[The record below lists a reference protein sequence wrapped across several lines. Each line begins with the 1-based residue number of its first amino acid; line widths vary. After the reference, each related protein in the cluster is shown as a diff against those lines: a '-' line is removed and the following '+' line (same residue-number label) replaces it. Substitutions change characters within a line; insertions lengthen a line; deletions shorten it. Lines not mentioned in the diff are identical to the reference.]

1 MKYARIVLWLI
12 KTHFMKSITRI
23 ETYNATPEQVFKCI
37 DDLGVT
43 GMHMTQSSMMMM
55 GSKLNVGFLTENH
68 IGLGTKYKWTG
79 KMMGMPM
86 DFTVEVTK
94 WISPKEKIWETIGG
108 TKLIIYS
115 WFRMQLIILPTLNGC
130 KVELSISYEK
140 PKGFINKILS
150 FLFAD
155 WYCNWCLKHR
165 LGDAKK
171 SLELS
176 LISTKHFK
184 TKDYEINS

>member
-1 MKYARIVLWLI
+1 MKTI
-12 KTHFMKSITRI
+12 KKI
-23 ETYNATPEQVFKCI
+23 ETYRAPANDVFSSI

-43 GMHMTQSSMMMM
+43 GMHMTRSSMMMM
-55 GSKLNVGFLTENH
+55 GSKLNLEFLTENH
-68 IGLGTKYKWTG
+68 TGLGSRYRWTG
-79 KMMGMPM
+79 KMMGLEM

-94 WISPKEKIWETIGG
+94 WISGKEKIWETIGE

-115 WFRMQLIILPTLNGC
+115 WYRMQLIILPTPNGC

-140 PKGFINKILS
+140 PKGFFNKILS

-155 WYCNWCLKHR
+155 WYCKWCLKHM

-171 SLELS
+171 SLEA
-176 LISTKHFK
+176 TGKQHETF
-184 TKDYEINS
+184 